1 MYRFKHIIIL
11 SGWGGY
17 AKAKRGIACIL
28 MLTICL
34 VANAQNNPFKIKDN
48 LYKKY
53 QKLYPL
59 RNKKEVLDEAE
70 RLYREALEEKDDKAA
85 CIALTLPIYYH
96 FYQQHNLG
104 EFDNAAERLKN
115 EALRTGHLQYYFFA
129 MSQRV
134 TLLLNMQFYL
144 LAAKA
149 AKDIRNDAE
158 RLDNDYGRYM
168 FIRAMAKIH
177 QIQNDTEKAR
187 QYFIRSYHFAKEKLK
202 DQDLAAL
209 CNFIA
214 EIYMMQRKFTEA
226 LKWCDEGI
234 ACVKLRNNLPKLIC
248 TTIKTLYAMERHEE
262 CLQTYETYKEDLKK
276 IENMPIWTETKV
288 RLLCCEK
295 KYDEAYEIATKI
307 KNKADALGL
316 QSLVETARGDYDKA
330 LELQRNMYEIAT
342 NLSIRQ
348 SYSQGMSEL
357 DAALE
362 TERLNV
368 ERLKLNNE
376 YVMAELR
383 NAETARKLKLQ
394 ETANLWMQHHNDSA
408 ALVRLKTDSAS
419 TAYLQTSNAIKQRTA
434 LAMAENKRI
443 TEIFLVI
450 VAALLAIYATVT
462 VIVLRKRIKAI
473 KMRNAQLC
481 ETLEKAKEAQR
492 MQDTFIKDL
501 SFEVRTPLNDVM
513 GFSQLLLDDSIEL
526 NGEDKALIG
535 SNIEHSSEKLT
546 TMVNDLLKKAL
557 KESSAQVAKTICL
570 LLSLATAT
578 AMAQEYKHADI
589 EILKNQKRTLQALNK
604 AYDYQQKAMARNDWQ
619 EAFDATCDLSAICEY
634 RGNIPRATE
643 CAEEA
648 LEKWR
653 NHRLKCNPAHVML
666 TLGRHYRQWHKIEKA
681 EYILGKAATYC
692 HSDSLRLMLD
702 SELAYLAFE
711 LNDSANF
718 MKHYSHIKD
727 TEQKSTA
734 KLGQDEDAILEIQH
748 RFFRTKSINEIERL
762 NSYTNRIELYQILH
776 LRTIMLIN
784 LNMKNKAL
792 ESLAAEFTNLK
803 KVRAGIFELDRKE
816 MEEETNNKILTAD
829 NLRLQL
835 ENTRLKLEERENMAR
850 LESEMAEKLKLQRV
864 KDELQRKQTEANVT
878 RGKVKTEMERRH
890 AEELYA
896 QNELTDKRMTLIGAA
911 TIIIILLVA
920 IYSYLH
926 SRNMRII
933 RTKNEAIDKALKEV
947 EESEM
952 KKKTFIQNMSH
963 EIRTPL
969 NAIVGFS
976 QIILMSGDELS
987 EEEKKMF
994 AENIRSNGELLT
1006 QIVEDIID
1014 ASELEN
1020 NDIEISIEDVAPR
1033 LLCITAIETVRHREK
1048 DNVPIM
1054 LSTTLTDDFTVKTSK
1069 KRVMQVLINFLT
1081 NAIKHTDAGHIT
1093 IGCNTDEYPGN
1104 ICFFVED
1111 TGEGIPADKRDT
1123 VFERFVKLDTFHQ
1136 GTGLGLNICK
1146 RIAERLDAKVMV
1158 DPQYNNGARFL
1169 LVIPLR

>member
-48 LYKKY
+48 LYEKY

-96 FYQQHNLG
+96 FYQEHNLG

-177 QIQNDTEKAR
+177 QTQNDTEKAR

-276 IENMPIWTETKV
+276 IDNMPIWTETKV

-419 TAYLQTSNAIKQRTA
+419 TAYLQTSNAIKERTA

-450 VAALLAIYATVT
+450 VAALLAIY
-462 VIVLRKRIKAI
+462 
-473 KMRNAQLC
+473 
-481 ETLEKAKEAQR
+481 
-492 MQDTFIKDL
+492 
-501 SFEVRTPLNDVM
+501 
-513 GFSQLLLDDSIEL
+513 
-526 NGEDKALIG
+526 
-535 SNIEHSSEKLT
+535 
-546 TMVNDLLKKAL
+546 
-557 KESSAQVAKTICL
+557 
-570 LLSLATAT
+570 
-578 AMAQEYKHADI
+578 
-589 EILKNQKRTLQALNK
+589 
-604 AYDYQQKAMARNDWQ
+604 
-619 EAFDATCDLSAICEY
+619 ICEY

-648 LEKWR
+648 LEIWR
-653 NHRLKCNPAHVML
+653 NHRLRCNPAHVML

-681 EYILGKAATYC
+681 EYILDKAATYC
-692 HSDSLRLMLD
+692 HSDSLRLKLD

-748 RFFRTKSINEIERL
+748 RSFSTKNIKETEKL
-762 NSYTNRIELYQILH
+762 LYNIIH
-776 LRTIMLIN
+776 FSAT
-784 LNMKNKAL
+784 
-792 ESLAAEFTNLK
+792 ESLKFSFS
-803 KVRAGIFELDRKE
+803 RAFCAIQIFFI
-816 MEEETNNKILTAD
+816 NN
-829 NLRLQL
+829 
-835 ENTRLKLEERENMAR
+835 
-850 LESEMAEKLKLQRV
+850 SFSFSP
-864 KDELQRKQTEANVT
+864 
-878 RGKVKTEMERRH
+878 
-890 AEELYA
+890 
-896 QNELTDKRMTLIGAA
+896 TL
-911 TIIIILLVA
+911 
-920 IYSYLH
+920 
-926 SRNMRII
+926 
-933 RTKNEAIDKALKEV
+933 
-947 EESEM
+947 
-952 KKKTFIQNMSH
+952 
-963 EIRTPL
+963 
-969 NAIVGFS
+969 
-976 QIILMSGDELS
+976 LS
-987 EEEKKMF
+987 
-994 AENIRSNGELLT
+994 S
-1006 QIVEDIID
+1006 
-1014 ASELEN
+1014 
-1020 NDIEISIEDVAPR
+1020 
-1033 LLCITAIETVRHREK
+1033 
-1048 DNVPIM
+1048 
-1054 LSTTLTDDFTVKTSK
+1054 
-1069 KRVMQVLINFLT
+1069 
-1081 NAIKHTDAGHIT
+1081 
-1093 IGCNTDEYPGN
+1093 
-1104 ICFFVED
+1104 
-1111 TGEGIPADKRDT
+1111 
-1123 VFERFVKLDTFHQ
+1123 
-1136 GTGLGLNICK
+1136 
-1146 RIAERLDAKVMV
+1146 
-1158 DPQYNNGARFL
+1158 
-1169 LVIPLR
+1169 